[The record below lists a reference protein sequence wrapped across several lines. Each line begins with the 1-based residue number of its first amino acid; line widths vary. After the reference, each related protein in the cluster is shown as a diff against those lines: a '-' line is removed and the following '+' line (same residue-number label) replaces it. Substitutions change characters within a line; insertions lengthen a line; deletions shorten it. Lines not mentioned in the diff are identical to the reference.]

1 MKKYLISLVLL
12 MSISNSALAY
22 NDYGYSYGL
31 SDPYSGGFSSSMHL
45 REMQND
51 FDRQQALNQP
61 GLSAVCSQGNRYF
74 QQAPASTNSL
84 SSSSS
89 PSRNADRD
97 YVQSKPLS
105 LKGVYLY
112 DGYGN

>member
-1 MKKYLISLVLL
+1 MKSKLLISLVVLAS
-12 MSISNSALAY
+12 MSTSALAY

-31 SDPYSGGFSSSMHL
+31 SDPYSGGFNSSMHI

-51 FDRQQALNQP
+51 FARDQALNQP
-61 GLSAVCSQGNRYF
+61 SLSATCNQADRYF
-74 QQAPASTNSL
+74 QQAPASTTSTT
-84 SSSSS
+84 SSSM
-89 PSRNADRD
+89 SRNPDRD

-105 LKGVYLY
+105 LKGVYMY

>member
-1 MKKYLISLVLL
+1 MKNKLLISLIVLAS
-12 MSISNSALAY
+12 MSTSALAY

-31 SDPYSGGFSSSMHL
+31 SSPYSGGFSSSMHI

-61 GLSAVCSQGNRYF
+61 GLSAVCNQGSRYF
-74 QQAPASTNSL
+74 QQPPASTM
-84 SSSSS
+84 SSSSTV
-89 PSRNADRD
+89 SRNPDRD

-105 LKGVYLY
+105 LKGVYMY

>member
-1 MKKYLISLVLL
+1 MKNKLLISLIVLTS
-12 MSISNSALAY
+12 MSTSALAY

-31 SDPYSGGFSSSMHL
+31 SDPYSGGFSSSMHI
-45 REMQND
+45 REMEND
-51 FDRQQALNQP
+51 FYRQQALNQP
-61 GLSAVCSQGNRYF
+61 SISATCNQANRYF
-74 QQAPASTNSL
+74 QQPPTSAM

-89 PSRNADRD
+89 TASRNADRD

-105 LKGVYLY
+105 LKGIYSY

>member
-1 MKKYLISLVLL
+1 MKNKLLISLIVLAS
-12 MSISNSALAY
+12 MSTSALAY

-31 SDPYSGGFSSSMHL
+31 SSPYSGGFSSSMHI

-61 GLSAVCSQGNRYF
+61 SMSAVCNQGSRYF
-74 QQAPASTNSL
+74 QDSPRPTT
-84 SSSSS
+84 SSSSYA